1 MSQPAGFA
9 KSFSLYGRLLKY
21 VMQFWP
27 TFLLAMMGNILYS
40 GINSSLTYLLK
51 PILNKGFIERD
62 SHFVHFLPW
71 LIFGSF
77 VLQGL
82 TNVLGTYCM
91 TVVSRSVVMR
101 FRQDI
106 FSHLLKLPA
115 HFFDNSSS
123 GQLLSTIFY
132 NVEQV
137 ANAGSDA
144 VTDFVQSF
152 CMIVGLLIVMFSQ
165 SWKLSLIFFMMV
177 PLISLA
183 VHYSSKRLRRINL
196 WMQKQMGHVTSI
208 AEEAIEGYRVIR
220 MFGGQKYE
228 NNKFAQATDQ
238 NRQAELKG
246 AATKAINISGVQ
258 LLAGIA
264 LSVIIYVA
272 TARHM
277 KLSAGS
283 FVAIIAAMIALL
295 KPLKTF
301 TTVNTS
307 IQRGLAGAQ
316 SVFQLLDTPV
326 EEDKGAVTVPR
337 VAGDIVFDQVTF
349 SYPNLDRPVL
359 DQVSFRVKQGQV
371 VALVGR
377 SGGGKSTI
385 ISLLQRFYT
394 GYSGKILIDDV
405 SITDYQLTNLR
416 SQFAIVSQH
425 VTLFNDTVAHNISYG
440 QSASEETIIAAAKA
454 AHAWEFIQ
462 RLPEGIH
469 TLVGENGV
477 LLSGGQRQRLAIAR
491 AILKD
496 APILLLDEATSSLDT
511 ESEKNIQEA
520 LEDLMRERTT
530 LVVAHRL
537 STIENANFIIVLD
550 RGKIVEVGDHKTL
563 LSQDGYYAKLY
574 KMQFRDE

>member
-1 MSQPAGFA
+1 MSEPAGFS

-115 HFFDNSSS
+115 KFFDNSSS

-144 VTDFVQSF
+144 VTDCVQSF
-152 CMIVGLLIVMFSQ
+152 CMIVGLLVVMFSQ

-183 VHYSSKRLRRINL
+183 VHHSSKRLRRINL

-228 NNKFAQATDQ
+228 VNKFNQATDQ

-326 EEDKGAVTVPR
+326 EEDKGTVSVPR
-337 VAGDIVFDQVTF
+337 VAGDITFDQVTF
-349 SYPNLDRPVL
+349 SYPNLDRSVL
-359 DQVSFRVKQGQV
+359 DQVSFRVKPGEV

-394 GYSGKILIDDV
+394 GYSGRILIDDV
-405 SITDYQLTNLR
+405 SITDYQLANLR
-416 SQFAIVSQH
+416 AQFAIVSQH
-425 VTLFNDTVAHNISYG
+425 VTLFNDTIARNISYG
-440 QSASEETIIAAAKA
+440 QSISEEAIIAAAKA

-491 AILKD
+491 AILKN

-511 ESEKNIQEA
+511 ESEKNIQVA